1 MIQSENK
8 EMKWIKDL
16 VRLEQNM
23 ETTGQISL
31 PEAKPSREQL
41 AEHTIEFMRQLRTAF
56 AAHSA
61 VFNHMKGFLGSL
73 RIYGIADTQA
83 DFMLFRHGHK
93 LVFSIREPGLISVR
107 MKFNDQLLNSNNKSP
122 TEEPADFIKGE
133 WGPFNELQW
142 TYNDQKINID
152 YLIRYYM
159 TVFVKTSVK

>member
-1 MIQSENK
+1 MTPSENK
-8 EMKWIKDL
+8 ETKWIKDL

-23 ETTGQISL
+23 ETVGEISL
-31 PEAKPSREQL
+31 PESQASKEQL
-41 AEHTIEFMRQLRTAF
+41 EEHTVEFMRQLRTAF
-56 AAHSA
+56 ASHTA

-93 LVFSIREPGLISVR
+93 LVFSVREPGLISVC
-107 MKFNDQLLNSNNKSP
+107 MKFNDQLLNGKNP
-122 TEEPADFIKGE
+122 TEEPSDFIKGE
-133 WGPFNELQW
+133 WGPFNELKW
-142 TYNDQKINID
+142 TYKDQKINID

>member
-1 MIQSENK
+1 MTPSENK
-8 EMKWIKDL
+8 ETKWIKEL

-23 ETTGQISL
+23 ETAGEISL
-31 PEAKPSREQL
+31 PEAQPSKEQL
-41 AEHTIEFMRQLRTAF
+41 EEHTIEFMRQLRTAF
-56 AAHSA
+56 TAHTA

-93 LVFSIREPGLISVR
+93 LVFSVREPGLIAVR
-107 MKFNDQLLNSNNKSP
+107 MKFNDQLLNNKTP
-122 TEEPADFIKGE
+122 EEEPSDFIKGE
-133 WGPFNELQW
+133 WGPFNELKW